1 MVIYKAENIE
11 TGEVISGDAK
21 TLAKKIGVARMSIL
35 NAVSKKQR
43 VRRMWYITNDN
54 TAYKSRYSVPMSTQ
68 EDWDMITAPYK
79 ELIAQRNNRRNKIS
93 RTRLRTMYNVGKY

>member
-1 MVIYKAENIE
+1 MVIYKAENID

-21 TLAKKIGVARMSIL
+21 ELAKKIGVARMSIV
-35 NAVSKKQR
+35 NAVSKQQK
-43 VRRMWYITNDN
+43 VRRAWYITKESTVNK
-54 TAYKSRYSVPMSTQ
+54 TPYSVPMETQ
-68 EDWDMITAPYK
+68 EKWDRETAPYK